1 MATPDERQ
9 VLSSQA
15 KLDELF
21 LYYPAPRMGHPPGSN
36 RPPCLQGAS
45 HRRQEACLC
54 GVGTLF
60 RPR

>member
-21 LYYPAPRMGHPPGSN
+21 LYHPAQRPGEPPGAGRLPRM
-36 RPPCLQGAS
+36 QGAP
-45 HRRQEACLC
+45 HWRQEACLC
-54 GVGTLF
+54 GVATKL
-60 RPR
+60 RV